1 MGNNKALMAAAPIKD
16 LAQLVEQH
24 GDRPAMVGSGRTPAA
39 PTPPESHES
48 SPGGAREDVV
58 HVLPPTPERL
68 QHDTRHPPRLTSAAM
83 RGILGSSINRKEHS

>member
-39 PTPPESHES
+39 PTHPKVMRVV
-48 SPGGAREDVV
+48 REGRVKTLFTCYRQLLNDFSTIPVI
-58 HVLPPTPERL
+58 HL
-68 QHDTRHPPRLTSAAM
+68 D
-83 RGILGSSINRKEHS
+83 